1 MAIRKDTVEYVAHL
15 ARMELKPKELEK
27 LSAQLQH
34 ILNFIDNLKKVN
46 IENIPP
52 TSHLMAFGNV
62 LREDTL
68 GKSLPTDKALENAPC
83 REGNFFVVPKVIE

>member
-1 MAIRKDTVEYVAHL
+1 MAIQKETVEYVVHL

-27 LSAQLQH
+27 LSSQLQH
-34 ILNFIDNLKKVN
+34 ILDFIDNLKRVN

-52 TSHLMAFGNV
+52 TSHLAAFGNV
-62 LREDTL
+62 LREDAP